1 MTRKISILN
10 FKGGVGKT
18 SLAINLSHALAR
30 QDVRVLL
37 IDCDMQGNSSS
48 LLAKV
53 EEPTLTHVL
62 RGQADFKKAIKQ
74 ARPNL
79 FVVPADTNLNK
90 AANYIISEGRPA
102 YYSLRKAIEK
112 LNEYDFVFFD
122 HSPNYNA
129 VTESAL
135 LASGEM
141 LIPCELSPFAVEG
154 LLKMFD
160 KLEETL
166 VEHSLDMTGIVPF
179 KLNRSIS
186 MHLAYLDDLRQSFPN
201 RVLPAVRT
209 DTAVSKAQ
217 SFHMS
222 VLEYD
227 EQEKQH
233 SKATDDFHK
242 LAMML
247 TGKAVTA

>member
-18 SLAINLSHALAR
+18 TLALNLSHALAL
-30 QDVRVLL
+30 QGARVLL
-37 IDCDMQGNSSS
+37 IDCDMQGNSST
-48 LLAKV
+48 LLESV

-62 RGQADFKKAIKQ
+62 RAQAQLSAAIRQ

-79 FVVPADTNLNK
+79 DLVPADSNLNK
-90 AANYIISEGRPA
+90 ASNYIISEGRPA
-102 YYSLRKAIEK
+102 YYSLRKAIK
-112 LNEYDFVFFD
+112 SLDQYDYIFFD

-135 LASGEM
+135 LASDEM

-166 VEHSLDMTGIVPF
+166 VEHSLDIAGIVPF
-179 KLNRSIS
+179 KLNRSIA
-186 MHLAYLDDLRQSFPN
+186 MHLAYMEDLKNSFDGQ
-201 RVLPAVRT
+201 VLSPIRT
-209 DTAVSKAQ
+209 DTAVGKAQ
-217 SFHMS
+217 SYHITIF
-222 VLEYD
+222 EYD
-227 EQEKQH
+227 AQEKQR
-233 SKATDDFHK
+233 SKATDDFK
-242 LAMML
+242 ELAATL
-247 TGKAVTA
+247 AGRN